1 MLKTVNFENV
11 NFNEKFSYKGRTYK
25 KVVCANDEPGAF
37 NLFDESIC
45 TSCQDWDC
53 LVDRKE
59 GCAVEPPKER
69 KEGCAVEPPKERK
82 KYLFRDEDY
91 GAVYGL
97 LLTDEQIAFCKW
109 LDEHSYLRELTWERA
124 DGLEFTKI

>member
-37 NLFDESIC
+37 NLFDETIC

-53 LVDRKE
+53 LVGRKE
-59 GCAVEPPKER
+59 ENAIEQPKGR
-69 KEGCAVEPPKERK
+69 KNFVLYDTFGKES
-82 KYLFRDEDY
+82 F
-91 GAVYGL
+91 GIS
-97 LLTDEQIAFCKW
+97 LTKEQIDLLNW
-109 LDEHSYLRELTWERA
+109 LDEKGMLNEDIEFYELKVST
-124 DGLEFTKI
+124 FTEI

>member
-25 KVVCANDEPGAF
+25 KVVCANDKPGAF
-37 NLFDESIC
+37 NLFDETVC

-59 GCAVEPPKER
+59 ENAIES
-69 KEGCAVEPPKERK
+69 PKERK
-82 KYLFRDEDY
+82 KYILRDTYNDENFGVSLTQDQIKLLF
-91 GAVYGL
+91 
-97 LLTDEQIAFCKW
+97 W
-109 LDEHSYLRELTWERA
+109 LDNRSFLHEDVTFNEAEN
-124 DGLEFTKI
+124 LEFTEI

>member
-25 KVVCANDEPGAF
+25 KVVCANDKPGAF
-37 NLFDESIC
+37 NLFDETIC
-45 TSCQDWDC
+45 ISCQDWDC

-59 GCAVEPPKER
+59 ENVI
-69 KEGCAVEPPKERK
+69 EPPKERK

-91 GAVYGL
+91 GDVFGL
-97 LLTDEQIAFCKW
+97 LLTDEQMAFCKW
-109 LDEHSYLRELTWERA
+109 LDEHNYLRELTWERV
-124 DGLEFTKI
+124 DGLDFTEI